1 MIRTKNKSRF
11 TDDYSTYSAPF
22 GKDSLDVTLEEFLDT
37 EEPKKLNTYNLATL
51 SGAVLLLITFI
62 YLLNS
67 IGFLSGVGFQSIEG
81 LPIIGGILLLFTG
94 ISGRFM
100 GEKRK
105 KRSKKRTYAKTDDV
119 YDGGDL
125 RYKSSLKNQFDVYGG
140 GSTTEAD
147 NNETDFS
154 KQPNEEHARRSTT
167 FQDDSTTSSWGYFQ
181 QRKDRKLTK
190 SRSDKK
196 LWGVCGG
203 LGEFFGISSVWIRL
217 IFVAAFFM
225 GWGSSLLIYIA
236 LGLIL
241 NKGPLDLDHPEQW

>member
-11 TDDYSTYSAPF
+11 TDNYSSYSTPF
-22 GKDSLDVTLEEFLDT
+22 AKEILDVTLEEFLDT
-37 EEPKKLNTYNLATL
+37 EEPKKLNTFNLATI
-51 SGAVLLLITFI
+51 SGAVILTITFI
-62 YLLNS
+62 YIFSNLGL
-67 IGFLSGVGFQSIEG
+67 LSGVRFQSIAA
-81 LPIIGGILLLFTG
+81 LPIIGGLLLLLTG

-105 KRSKKRTYAKTDDV
+105 KRPKRRAKNTSDDV
-119 YDGGDL
+119 YGADDL
-125 RYKSSLKNQFDVYGG
+125 RYESRVHSKFDVFGAG
-140 GSTTEAD
+140 NSKSEGMGSTRE
-147 NNETDFS
+147 
-154 KQPNEEHARRSTT
+154 KQNQEPRSTG
-167 FQDDSTTSSWGYFQ
+167 FQDDSTTSSWSYFQ
-181 QRKDRKLTK
+181 QRKNRKLTK

-203 LGEFFGISSVWIRL
+203 LGEFFGISSVWVRL

-225 GWGSSLLIYIA
+225 GWGSSLFIYIA